1 MFSSFVSGTHH
12 RVLINI
18 CFSRVVV
25 DSMIIILDK
34 LQPSPFPKIQGWLR
48 ENIFQTLI
56 VCIKF
61 TSLFHKVISL
71 NIESVNYNG

>member
-1 MFSSFVSGTHH
+1 MFSSFVSWTRY

-25 DSMIIILDK
+25 DSTIIILDK
-34 LQPSPFPKIQGWLR
+34 LQPSPLPKVQIRLR

-56 VCIKF
+56 VRIKF
-61 TSLFHKVISL
+61 TSLSHKVIPL
-71 NIESVNYNG
+71 NLESVNYNG

>member
-1 MFSSFVSGTHH
+1 MFSSFVSWTRY

-25 DSMIIILDK
+25 DSTIIILDK
-34 LQPSPFPKIQGWLR
+34 LQSSPLPKVQIRLR

-56 VCIKF
+56 VHIKF
-61 TSLFHKVISL
+61 TSLSHKVIPL
-71 NIESVNYNG
+71 NLESVNYNG